1 MKAIATIAA
10 ALLLIATLARAEE
23 PDTGLPELKPVE
35 GKRVSMWFNYRTGDF
50 AGASQIWGELRN
62 DSGKPFA
69 HVRVHFA
76 SYDANGKV
84 MATSNDSVAKLAPNE
99 IWSFEIHPKETGVR
113 RFELKDV
120 EIR

>member
-1 MKAIATIAA
+1 MKAIVTIVA
-10 ALLLIATLARAEE
+10 ALVLVATLARAED

-35 GKRVSMWFNYRTGDF
+35 GKPVSMWFNYRTGDF
-50 AGASQIWGELRN
+50 AGASQIWGEIRN

-69 HVRVHFA
+69 NLRIRFT
-76 SYDANGKV
+76 SFDGDGKP
-84 MATSNDSVAKLAPNE
+84 MATSTDSVAKLAPNE
-99 IWSFEIHPKETGVR
+99 TWSFEIHPKETGVR